1 MRRDEDADRLRAQ
14 QAGDVRPVLLDVAN
28 RDHMWRVV
36 DEISNDVGE
45 HGLQGLVNNAGVGVG
60 GPVEYLKEDD
70 WRWVFEVNFFAVV
83 ALTQAAIPLLRTG
96 RGRIVHIGSIG
107 GRIAAAGTAPYHT
120 SKFALEALA
129 ESSRQE
135 FARSGTPIQVSLV
148 EPGAVKTQIWDKG
161 DATAD
166 EIERSFDAVGR
177 ARYGWLID
185 QARGFLQA
193 GRERGVPPETVA
205 KVVEHALT
213 ADRPKARYLVGPDAK
228 MAGNL
233 VARAP
238 DRLREFLLDQAGKA
252 DERRGRLRAR
262 PGGESS

>member
-1 MRRDEDADRLRAQ
+1 MPSVLITGTSTGIGAACATHLAGRGWTVYAGVRRDEDADRLRAQ

-107 GRIAAAGTAPYHT
+107 GAGSPRPARRPYH
-120 SKFALEALA
+120 AVEVRARGVGGVQPPRVRPLGHADPGLA
-129 ESSRQE
+129 RRARRGEDR
-135 FARSGTPIQVSLV
+135 RSGTR
-148 EPGAVKTQIWDKG
+148 
-161 DATAD
+161 ATRPPT
-166 EIERSFDAVGR
+166 RSSARSTRSVGR
-177 ARYGWLID
+177 GT
-185 QARGFLQA
+185 A
-193 GRERGVPPETVA
+193 G
-205 KVVEHALT
+205 
-213 ADRPKARYLVGPDAK
+213 
-228 MAGNL
+228 
-233 VARAP
+233 
-238 DRLREFLLDQAGKA
+238 
-252 DERRGRLRAR
+252 
-262 PGGESS
+262 